1 MHLDTK
7 RVESTGI
14 LRADHARPH
23 QRESFWEQ
31 ADLKD
36 LVGIMHT
43 GCSNGNSGGRT
54 GDEPVAMRILS
65 PRSNVSGAT

>member
-14 LRADHARPH
+14 LRADHARPYH
-23 QRESFWEQ
+23 RESFWKQ

-43 GCSNGNSGGRT
+43 GMFEWKFRRT
-54 GDEPVAMRILS
+54 DR
-65 PRSNVSGAT
+65 R